1 MSNFE
6 RSDDPIW
13 INEFSILFKTD
24 KLNDF
29 FPSKEQTQEERI
41 NSLVRLSF
49 YVAIILCIYFSN
61 YKFLSIFVFFLF
73 FTFIIYNNHPS
84 LNSNHPEYIHV
95 KQPLT
100 LNNFTPNLSKSQS
113 QVVEGLNNTEGTC
126 TKPTLNNPFMNFT
139 MNDYLNI
146 SDGYIVNKNMA
157 CDPNDPEIKKQIDN
171 SFNNNLFHD
180 VSDVW
185 GKMNSQRQFY
195 TNPSTQ
201 IVNDRE
207 SFQNWLS
214 MSPETCKENQEACSK
229 NIYEDLR
236 NNSFTLLEHVNRK

>member
-1 MSNFE
+1 
-6 RSDDPIW
+6 
-13 INEFSILFKTD
+13 
-24 KLNDF
+24 
-29 FPSKEQTQEERI
+29 
-41 NSLVRLSF
+41 
-49 YVAIILCIYFSN
+49 
-61 YKFLSIFVFFLF
+61 
-73 FTFIIYNNHPS
+73 
-84 LNSNHPEYIHV
+84 
-95 KQPLT
+95 
-100 LNNFTPNLSKSQS
+100 
-113 QVVEGLNNTEGTC
+113 
-126 TKPTLNNPFMNFT
+126 MNFT
-139 MNDYLNI
+139 MDDYLNI

-157 CDPNDPEIKKQIDN
+157 CDPNDQEIKKEIDN